1 MDFDLGLVLKIF
13 FLLNPLASV
22 PILFLAY
29 EQKLDVRAIAFK
41 SALLALVVAMMFIFI
56 GPILFDI
63 YGINTN
69 SFRVAG
75 GIVVLL
81 LGLSMARGGKDYSG
95 TKQDAI
101 VSLIATPLLTGPAT
115 MSFLII
121 TAADVGTL
129 VVLANLFVAFLAV
142 AALFLLVAYL
152 MPNINLDY
160 VSFVSRLLG
169 LFLIGLGVEM
179 MAAGVKV
186 LLFAGTGVLPA

>member
-1 MDFDLGLVLKIF
+1 MDFDLGLILKIF
-13 FLLNPLASV
+13 VLLNPLASV

-41 SALLALVVAMMFIFI
+41 SALLALGVAMIFIFV
-56 GPILFDI
+56 GPMLFEI
-63 YGINTN
+63 YGISMN

-75 GIVVLL
+75 GIVVVL

-121 TAADVGTL
+121 TSAELGAL
-129 VVLANLFVAFLAV
+129 IVLANLFIAFLAV
-142 AALFLLVAYL
+142 AVLFLLVAYL
-152 MPNINLDY
+152 MPNINLEY
-160 VSFVSRLLG
+160 VSFISRLLG
-169 LFLIGLGVEM
+169 LFLVGLGVEM
-179 MAAGVKV
+179 IAAGAKV
-186 LLFAGTGVLPA
+186 LLLGAPV